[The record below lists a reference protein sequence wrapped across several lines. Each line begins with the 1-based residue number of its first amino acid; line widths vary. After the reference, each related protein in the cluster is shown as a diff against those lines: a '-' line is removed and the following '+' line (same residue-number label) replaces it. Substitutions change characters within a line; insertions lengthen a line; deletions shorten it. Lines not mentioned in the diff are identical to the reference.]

1 MRYLSVITLLFL
13 LFSLLQAD
21 DFERLNP
28 RLTKEMKEAR
38 NKAKPCVSPAVAE
51 AKFDDGF
58 RYGCFCG
65 KGYPNLK
72 HPSKKDYRKLNRTET
87 EELITQ
93 YYEIEPYDSIDETCM
108 KHDICYIYRG
118 GEDQMCNDALYN
130 NLREIED
137 AFFQVRLKKKNYK
150 KEEQCRVLASDIGS
164 FFKTIFGVSDN
175 ASMFHIGMLM
185 VTTPIT
191 VASKGIQKTSHGM
204 NNDSSYPLK
213 GERCLIDEL
222 NATHIKLR
230 GIRED
235 RW

>member
-1 MRYLSVITLLFL
+1 MSYLPIIIMSIFFFT
-13 LFSLLQAD
+13 SLEAD

-28 RLTKEMKEAR
+28 RLTKEIKESQS
-38 NKAKPCVSPAVAE
+38 KAKSCTSPAVAE
-51 AKFDDGF
+51 SKFDDGF

-72 HPSKKDYRKLNRTET
+72 HPSQKEYKKLNRVET
-87 EELITQ
+87 EELIMQ
-93 YYEIEPYDSIDETCM
+93 YYEIAPYDSIDEVCM

-118 GEDQMCNDALYN
+118 GEDQVCNDAIYN
-130 NLREIED
+130 NLRELED
-137 AFFQVRLKKKNYK
+137 AFFQVRLKKKNYT
-150 KEEQCRVLASDIGS
+150 KEEQCRTLASDIGS

-204 NNDSSYPLK
+204 NTDSSYPLK
-213 GERCLIDEL
+213 GEKCLLEEL
-222 NATHIKLR
+222 NISKNK
-230 GIRED
+230 
-235 RW
+235 